1 MPVLY
6 KRDVIIR
13 MLVKQECNMNVSVY
27 NNKEEMKTRLPV
39 SFSYRLDKE
48 ILRTKF
54 LKGGE
59 NCNIPDLETLGSLHE
74 CTDHE
79 YSSSFHMQHSEQNP
93 SCMYLQ

>member
-13 MLVKQECNMNVSVY
+13 MLVKQECNVIVSVC
-27 NNKEEMKTRLPV
+27 NNNEKMETRIP
-39 SFSYRLDKE
+39 RLFNDLVIKL
-48 ILRTKF
+48 LRTKF

-79 YSSSFHMQHSEQNP
+79 YSSSFPMQHSEQNP